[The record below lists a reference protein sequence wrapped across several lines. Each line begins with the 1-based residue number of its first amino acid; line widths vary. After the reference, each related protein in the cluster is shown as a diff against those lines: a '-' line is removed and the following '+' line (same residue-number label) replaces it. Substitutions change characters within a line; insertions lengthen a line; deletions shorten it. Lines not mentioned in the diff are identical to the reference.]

1 MVSCMAPTNCFRH
14 SSIFKTWELDSIWH
28 VCLFQTPPT
37 RKIPLQSKKG
47 FDERTATLQNIL
59 LPRISCLILK
69 ILQCLDCGEA
79 FNSSWKWLVCT
90 ALIIWTSAF
99 FIVSTVMDCEPLK
112 TGKPCCKE
120 FTVLDGILWDI
131 LFFKLLYIVKTK
143 GDCSLCSVKSE
154 KYSNRLSTG
163 FLKIGSQTYVLLDFS
178 VVFGQLSCSL
188 TGFQQDSSFH
198 RNTGPVIQFEFNN
211 PFALRLREAWSA
223 GYPHSAIG
231 LENCAL
237 CCTRFAI

>member
-1 MVSCMAPTNCFRH
+1 MFACFKHPQLARFH
-14 SSIFKTWELDSIWH
+14 CNPRKGLTRGLQLFRTYFFREL
-28 VCLFQTPPT
+28 VVL
-37 RKIPLQSKKG
+37 PLRFSNVWTV
-47 FDERTATLQNIL
+47 ER
-59 LPRISCLILK
+59 
-69 ILQCLDCGEA
+69 A